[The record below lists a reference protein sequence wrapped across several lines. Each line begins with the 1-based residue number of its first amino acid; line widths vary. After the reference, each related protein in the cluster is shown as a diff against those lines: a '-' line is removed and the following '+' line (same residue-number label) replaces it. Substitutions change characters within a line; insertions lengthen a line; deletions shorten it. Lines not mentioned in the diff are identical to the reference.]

1 MAIRGAQRTPRGS
14 TGRPRNLFSG
24 GLLLTLAL
32 LAFACGASEN
42 PAPRSIDDQ
51 LPAPTTSA
59 PLAPSADLSVVAAA
73 LGAGIP
79 EPVLPPPPPS
89 PIEMESATPRLTVA
103 QRRAAEI
110 GRVLAD
116 AGVAKAA
123 VGQRTIVIDPGHG
136 GGDPGAAANGVAEPS
151 SNLDFALRVEEIL
164 LANGFHVIL
173 TRRDSGPSVLTP
185 ASLAQGSAPALGR
198 RDREA
203 RVELAAFLEA
213 DAFISIHSNGHPD
226 PAVRGVEAWYH
237 PTPLL
242 AEQNRWLG
250 VLILSRVQAELLAH
264 GYEAASLGV
273 KDDTCWRQFGNVCRS
288 IYVLPP
294 PLTWQRSVL
303 EAQGV
308 DPVSAGFRDGQNF
321 LSTRG
326 TRMPS
331 VLVELLFV
339 SNEED
344 AAVLRNFLG
353 RQAMARGVAQ
363 GVIQLF
369 VDHEAPGTAG

>member
-294 PLTWQRSVL
+294 PR
-303 EAQGV
+303 
-308 DPVSAGFRDGQNF
+308 
-321 LSTRG
+321 
-326 TRMPS
+326 
-331 VLVELLFV
+331 
-339 SNEED
+339 
-344 AAVLRNFLG
+344 
-353 RQAMARGVAQ
+353 
-363 GVIQLF
+363 
-369 VDHEAPGTAG
+369 